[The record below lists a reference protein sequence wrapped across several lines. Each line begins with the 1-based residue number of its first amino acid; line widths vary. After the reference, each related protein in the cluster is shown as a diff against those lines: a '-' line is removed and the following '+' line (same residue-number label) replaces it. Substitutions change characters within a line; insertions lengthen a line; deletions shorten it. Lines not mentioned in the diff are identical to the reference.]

1 MNNKMEKYKDLMQ
14 SEIAFKDKPYIKGS
28 KVFSISYCPLAR
40 TSLSTMA
47 PKLHLIL
54 KEANV

>member
-1 MNNKMEKYKDLMQ
+1 MEKYKDLMQ